1 MGKRKEETEKISQR
15 KGTGRTQRNLLR
27 QINSHREKN
36 IRPGY
41 FYKERARS
49 YTMETR
55 EKKIQISQ
63 RGARKTTAG
72 LSMEWIEQ

>member
-1 MGKRKEETEKISQR
+1 MGNRKEETEKISQR

-36 IRPGY
+36 IRPGH

-55 EKKIQISQ
+55 EKKNTDFPKRSQ
-63 RGARKTTAG
+63 KDHSWVVHGVD
-72 LSMEWIEQ
+72 